1 MKLLHEVVR
10 LCTVSVRGASARV
23 SAEPPVFQV
32 TVPASLPKATAVAAM
47 ASTVSESAAGPVIL
61 PRSEPASFLKA
72 PRHLR
77 RAFGP

>member
-10 LCTVSVRGASARV
+10 LYTASVRGVSARV
-23 SAEPPVFQV
+23 SAEPPGFQV
-32 TVPASLPKATAVAAM
+32 TVPASLPKPTAVDAIAK
-47 ASTVSESAAGPVIL
+47 TVSESAAVPVVV

-77 RAFGP
+77 QVSGR